1 MKKKL
6 IPIIA
11 IALVVVIATTLILLL
26 SKESKQLTTENLDTF
41 YDVSVEITDYVRG
54 EKNTEIL
61 GLLAT
66 YEPSTAKVHIT
77 FTPKDNLTCDGGKVS
92 FDFVDD
98 FWKVTNGN
106 NRIIVELN
114 EEGVTEIYVDIEAD
128 LKISTIAEPELSTV
142 SLSDALGTFTYKK
155 FFNKLS
161 F

>member
-11 IALVVVIATTLILLL
+11 IVLVVAIAATTLILLL
-26 SKESKQLTTENLDTF
+26 SKESKQLTIENMDTF

-66 YEPSTAKVHIT
+66 YEPSTAKIHIT
-77 FTPKDNLTCDGGKVS
+77 LTPKDSLTCDGGKVL
-92 FDFVDD
+92 FNFTDD

-106 NRIIVELN
+106 NQITVDLN
-114 EEGVTEIYVDIEAD
+114 AEGVTEIFVDVEAD
-128 LKISTIAEPELSTV
+128 LKISTIAEPEASTV
-142 SLSDALGTFTYKK
+142 VLSDALGTVTYKK
-155 FFNKLS
+155 FFNKL
-161 F
+161 

>member
-11 IALVVVIATTLILLL
+11 IVLVVAIAATTLILLL
-26 SKESKQLTTENLDTF
+26 AKESKQLTIENIDTF

-66 YEPSTAKVHIT
+66 YEPSTAKIHIT
-77 FTPKDNLTCDGGKVS
+77 LTPKDSLTCDGGKVL
-92 FDFVDD
+92 FNFTDD

-106 NRIIVELN
+106 NQITVDLN
-114 EEGVTEIYVDIEAD
+114 AEGVTEILVDVEAD
-128 LKISTIAEPELSTV
+128 LKISTIAEPESSTV
-142 SLSDALGTFTYKK
+142 VLSDALGTVTYKK
-155 FFNKLS
+155 FFNKL
-161 F
+161 

>member
-11 IALVVVIATTLILLL
+11 IVLVVAIAATTLILLL
-26 SKESKQLTTENLDTF
+26 SKESKQLTIENMDTF

-66 YEPSTAKVHIT
+66 YEPSTAKIHIT
-77 FTPKDNLTCDGGKVS
+77 LTPKDSLTCDSGKVL
-92 FDFVDD
+92 FNFTDD

-106 NRIIVELN
+106 NQITVDLN
-114 EEGVTEIYVDIEAD
+114 AEGVTEIFVDVEAD
-128 LKISTIAEPELSTV
+128 LKISTIAEPEASTV
-142 SLSDALGTFTYKK
+142 VLSDALGTVTYKK
-155 FFNKLS
+155 FFNKL
-161 F
+161 